1 MRVLVI
7 GSVESTRVCLRAL
20 KSASADVG
28 GVVTLPPDLAHRHS
42 DFIDLAPD
50 AAELGAELIF
60 APNCNTPEIVERC
73 TALSADYLFVVGWS
87 QICRPPL
94 IATGKKGA
102 IGYHPAP
109 LPRMRGR
116 AIIPWTILLDEKI
129 TGDTLFWIDEGVDT
143 GAILAQ
149 SFIHVAPDETATTLY
164 ERHMANLGNIMR
176 EAIAGLQSEQPHK
189 IIQDERYATY
199 CARRTAADG
208 KIDWTKPAR
217 EVDRLIRAVARPYP
231 GAFTGT
237 PKGKLTLWASSLT
250 PALPQIFAMT
260 GQIVA
265 REPGRFAVRCGDG
278 VDLWITDFGWPDE
291 AAKTDPPPLHA
302 MLA

>member
-20 KSASADVG
+20 KAASVKVV

-50 AAELGAELIF
+50 AGDLGAELMF
-60 APNCNTPEIVERC
+60 APNCNAPEIVERC
-73 TALSADYLFVVGWS
+73 SALSADYLFVVGWS

-116 AIIPWTILLDEKI
+116 AVIPWTILLDEKI
-129 TGDTLFWIDEGVDT
+129 TGDTLFWIDEGVDS

-164 ERHMANLGNIMR
+164 ARHMANLANIMR
-176 EAIAGLQSEQPHK
+176 DAIASLQSDRQPK
-189 IIQDERYATY
+189 IVQDERYATY

-208 KIDWTKPAR
+208 KIDWSKPAR
-217 EVDRLIRAVARPYP
+217 EIDRLIRAVTLPYP
-231 GAFTGT
+231 GAFTDA
-237 PKGKLTLWASSLT
+237 PKGKLTLWTSSLT
-250 PALPQIFAMT
+250 PTLPQISAMT

-265 REPGRFAVRCGDG
+265 REAERFAVRCGDG
-278 VDLWITDFGWPDE
+278 HDLWITNFNWADE
-291 AAKTDPPPLHA
+291 LSKTDPPPLHA
-302 MLA
+302 MLT